1 MMTIIANVFATIAAL
16 VLLVMMGLFILFLD
30 ELSRS

>member
-16 VLLVMMGLFILFLD
+16 ILLVMMGLFILFLD